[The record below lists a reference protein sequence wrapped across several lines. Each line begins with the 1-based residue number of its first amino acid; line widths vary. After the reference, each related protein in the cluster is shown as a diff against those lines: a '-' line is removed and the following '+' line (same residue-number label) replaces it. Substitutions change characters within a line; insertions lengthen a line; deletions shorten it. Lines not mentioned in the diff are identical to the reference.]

1 MAVLHKRLPANLVGR
16 DFIVGDLHGCLDL
29 FLAQLERV
37 QFDPENDRMFCVGDL
52 ADRGPD
58 SLGCLRLLREPWFF
72 AVRGNHEQMLLDYI
86 CPVIMPYGSNDA
98 SERFFLNGG
107 GWVQTLTKQENDE
120 LMNELVPLVAQM
132 PLVITVGTGE
142 GQFHIVHAELMSG
155 APHVSGASLR
165 HIASGTTRSKNHIL
179 TDEDLTEERLSNMKE
194 ALVWG
199 RRVVR
204 ASKPERATTVDTPAG
219 RMLISRT
226 PWNPGL
232 SLTYAG
238 HTIVNSMRLHASHL
252 FIDRGAFMRERE
264 TGLQMLCHENVRT
277 WLPKNDY

>member
-1 MAVLHKRLPANLVGR
+1 MAVLHQRLPSNQMGR
-16 DFIVGDLHGCLDL
+16 DFVVADLHGCLDL
-29 FLAQLERV
+29 FLTQLERV
-37 QFDPENDRMFCVGDL
+37 QFDPQIDRVFCVGDL
-52 ADRGPD
+52 TDRGPD
-58 SLGCLRLLREPWFF
+58 SIGCLRLLREPWFY
-72 AVRGNHEQMLLDYI
+72 AVCGNHEQMLLDFI
-86 CPVIMPYGSNDA
+86 FPVVMPYESNDA
-98 SERFFLNGG
+98 LERFFLNGG
-107 GWVQTLTKQENDE
+107 RWVQTLTKQENDE
-120 LMNELVPLVAQM
+120 LINDLIPLVAQL
-132 PLVITVGTGE
+132 PLVITVGTGK

-155 APHVSGASLR
+155 SPRLSDASLR
-165 HIASGTTRSKNHIL
+165 HIASGTAKTKSYIL
-179 TDEDLTEERLSNMKE
+179 TDEDVTEERLSTMKE

-199 RRVVR
+199 RRVIG
-204 ASKPERATTVDTPAG
+204 ASKPERATAIDTPAG

-264 TGLQMLCHENVRT
+264 TGLQMLCHENVRA